1 MDKNYVSLFFINIGN
16 ITPSSL
22 TIRYLVRF
30 RIMMMMMITIII
42 IMMMMNKKFLKLIYQ
57 NALHQQRKTVTQETY
72 ISISSRH

>member
-1 MDKNYVSLFFINIGN
+1 MDKNYVSLFFINIGK

-30 RIMMMMMITIII
+30 RIMMMMITIII
-42 IMMMMNKKFLKLIYQ
+42 IMMMMNKKVLKLIYQ